1 MESRD
6 RLLECIKHYYEDY
19 FCFDAVYYK
28 WCARYDIKDT
38 TLFILRAHLY
48 RTGEMYAEVS
58 LRNAELS
65 EADDLRLARS
75 SWRRGGSSPAGRI
88 RRTFAAT

>member
-1 MESRD
+1 MESRA

-38 TLFILRAHLY
+38 TLFVCVWSAIAYTRNRQPTIFHRRISDGTGQGSDDSAH
-48 RTGEMYAEVS
+48 GI
-58 LRNAELS
+58 
-65 EADDLRLARS
+65 
-75 SWRRGGSSPAGRI
+75 GRCDGVHVFDE
-88 RRTFAAT
+88 RV